1 MYGSSEVQ
9 KDLIPLSTLHMMTSS
24 HSLFLPT
31 MLESDEEPGRYQV
44 KGTAHRRSMTD
55 FKSCCSVTDYNHL
68 YFIVITEALVTLLLC
83 MVKKCPT
90 VCNISHFVI
99 LLGAYGATLNVSGK
113 KKNEI
118 KGLSKFVIAV
128 LSSHN
133 LFYLADQ
140 KLLQLLQEYERNQ
153 VSLLKFQ

>member
-31 MLESDEEPGRYQV
+31 MLESDEEPGRHQV
-44 KGTAHRRSMTD
+44 KGTAHRKSKTD
-55 FKSCCSVTDYNHL
+55 FKSCCSIADYNHV
-68 YFIVITEALVTLLLC
+68 YFIVTEALVTLLLC

-99 LLGAYGATLNVSGK
+99 LLGAYGATLKVSGK
-113 KKNEI
+113 KKM
-118 KGLSKFVIAV
+118 KSKDFQS
-128 LSSHN
+128 L
-133 LFYLADQ
+133 
-140 KLLQLLQEYERNQ
+140 
-153 VSLLKFQ
+153 SLLSFLLTIRFISQIKNCYSFSRNMKETKSVC